1 MPDEAITQAERITV
15 AHLLR
20 EVAAFGRQI
29 RERQAAEKAAR
40 AAKEIIKPDSDENQ
54 QETISS

>member
-1 MPDEAITQAERITV
+1 MQDESITQAERITV

-29 RERQAAEKAAR
+29 RERQAAETAAQ
-40 AAKEIIKPDSDENQ
+40 AVKEIIKPNSGESQ
-54 QETISS
+54 QETVSN